1 MDKFM
6 KAILNP
12 HSSFKNFF
20 EQVSEAANIA
30 FQKKEKLSYSPMK
43 TCLPLEEHARS
54 VLSPYAFNAL
64 QQELVLCMQYATT
77 DMANGSYLVRHYNK
91 LEGECL
97 VIWIPDNEQVHCS
110 CKEYEHSGILCR
122 HSLRVLVLKN
132 YFQIPEKYFPLR
144 WRLDSSLVLSDVHV
158 MPQESNDECCEAFNS
173 LTSALYSESLMSKD
187 RFGYVHKELT
197 QILEI
202 VRNMP
207 VFDEVTLD
215 LGPNNVTEL

>member
-1 MDKFM
+1 
-6 KAILNP
+6 
-12 HSSFKNFF
+12 
-20 EQVSEAANIA
+20 VSVAANIA
-30 FQKKEKLSYSPMK
+30 FQSKERVPNLTLK

-54 VLSPYAFNAL
+54 ILSPYAFNAL

-77 DMANGSYLVRHYNK
+77 DMTNGSFLVRHYNK

-122 HSLRVLVLKN
+122 HSLRLLVLKN

-144 WRLDSSLVLSDVHV
+144 WRLDSSLVISDDHHHITP
-158 MPQESNDECCEAFNS
+158 PQDECSEAFHS
-173 LTSALYSESLMSKD
+173 LTSTLYSEALITKD
-187 RFGYVHKELT
+187 RFDYVHRELT
-197 QILEI
+197 QIVEI

-207 VFDEVTLD
+207 VFDEVALD
-215 LGPNNVTEL
+215 LAPGEL